1 MVPEV
6 ATAPQGGAEPVA
18 ASQPQPALSVVIK
31 ALDEAGKIEACLRS
45 VLAATD
51 PETTEI
57 IVADSLSED
66 QTVAVA
72 SRFPVKVVQLARIE
86 DRGCGSAAQL
96 GYQHARGRRLLLLD
110 GDMELDPGFLPAANA
125 TLDADPKLAG
135 VGGMVVDRVMTLEF
149 RRRQK
154 KLSGSDTPGLHDH
167 LNGGG
172 LFRMEAIRPFGYLT
186 DRNLHSCEELELG
199 IRLTAA
205 GWRLRRFDQPSVYH
219 YGHAT
224 AAFPLLLRRWRTRYL
239 HGHGEVLRAKWNTG
253 SRWRVV
259 RGARLYFAAVLWWGA
274 LLCLLAA
281 ALVSAAPALF
291 SALLAVTSG
300 GTGRRTML
308 SQAECGDGALFGGA
322 HQLPHRRHDRRMAP
336 TADRSPA
343 ADRQHHPPSGGW
355 STVTSGKAVFEP
367 DEQARLQEAGTSL
380 AGRIAIGAGT
390 AALFRRGVGRLWP
403 DVAEVTGFRLA
414 IDGYLV
420 HDGRFLLGGPD
431 EARAVA
437 AAFRTD
443 PANFMAGIDNG
454 CCNIVAHDQDRKI
467 TVIASDPSGCL
478 PLYIH
483 VGRDTISFANDFPGL
498 QVIAPPLVRDPL
510 GCAEL
515 YWFGYPIA
523 DRTIFRD
530 VFRTPP
536 GAILTIDW
544 RDGRIATET
553 WARPAERQPPGD
565 PSETGRDLIAAM
577 RTACRRL
584 QVPGHRYGIKLSGG
598 MDSRLIAGS
607 WQDPA
612 LRAFTFTAPGTIE
625 CGITRRLARALAI
638 PLAVTTLE
646 GDFFSS
652 LNAPI
657 FPKHAVMD
665 FFHHALLPEMQAAG
679 IDCAL
684 DGIAGDV
691 LFGGLALKRKG
702 GLRAA
707 LQNLLGAA
715 APSFGDLP
723 DEAAAADR
731 LRPDPRRRRSA
742 AGLARRSAAR
752 ARGPEA
758 RRPAR
763 HRPGVRRLAIPASRS
778 TAVISALPSATGCG
792 ATSRCRAPRAGRRS
806 RRSIPS
812 STATSRRW
820 RRGSAAHR
828 PRASGSIAG
837 SIASSC
843 RGSPAC
849 RWMIPCCRRACR
861 TARTSSAASCAM
873 GSSGRASAPRCCWG
887 EISASAA

>member
-1 MVPEV
+1 M
-6 ATAPQGGAEPVA
+6 
-18 ASQPQPALSVVIK
+18 
-31 ALDEAGKIEACLRS
+31 
-45 VLAATD
+45 
-51 PETTEI
+51 
-57 IVADSLSED
+57 
-66 QTVAVA
+66 
-72 SRFPVKVVQLARIE
+72 
-86 DRGCGSAAQL
+86 
-96 GYQHARGRRLLLLD
+96 
-110 GDMELDPGFLPAANA
+110 
-125 TLDADPKLAG
+125 
-135 VGGMVVDRVMTLEF
+135 
-149 RRRQK
+149 
-154 KLSGSDTPGLHDH
+154 
-167 LNGGG
+167 
-172 LFRMEAIRPFGYLT
+172 
-186 DRNLHSCEELELG
+186 
-199 IRLTAA
+199 
-205 GWRLRRFDQPSVYH
+205 
-219 YGHAT
+219 
-224 AAFPLLLRRWRTRYL
+224 
-239 HGHGEVLRAKWNTG
+239 
-253 SRWRVV
+253 
-259 RGARLYFAAVLWWGA
+259 
-274 LLCLLAA
+274 
-281 ALVSAAPALF
+281 
-291 SALLAVTSG
+291 
-300 GTGRRTML
+300 
-308 SQAECGDGALFGGA
+308 
-322 HQLPHRRHDRRMAP
+322 
-336 TADRSPA
+336 
-343 ADRQHHPPSGGW
+343 
-355 STVTSGKAVFEP
+355 TSGKAVFEP

-565 PSETGRDLIAAM
+565 PIETGRDLIAAM

-657 FPKHAVMD
+657 FPKHGVMD

-723 DEAAAADR
+723 DEAAAAIVFDQIR
-731 LRPDPRRRRSA
+731 VADGALPALRD
-742 AGLARRSAAR
+742 
-752 ARGPEA
+752 EA
-758 RRPAR
+758 RRALEALKPDVLHDIAR
-763 HRPGVRRLAIPASRS
+763 EFATCDPGQPFDRRYIRFAIRNRMRRDIALQGAACRPEVETLYPFLDRDVQAVAARISSAQAAGKRFYRRLYREQ
-778 TAVISALPSATGCG
+778 LP
-792 ATSRCRAPRAGRRS
+792 R
-806 RRSIPS
+806 
-812 STATSRRW
+812 
-820 RRGSAAHR
+820 
-828 PRASGSIAG
+828 IAG
-837 SIASSC
+837 VPLDDSLLPPGLPNGAHVLGRILRYGIERSSFRAALLLGRNLRIGRVNAVQWPRWLAFNPDFIAGI
-843 RGSPAC
+843 RGFMQGSPAFDAAGFDQA
-849 RWMIPCCRRACR
+849 IAAARRGAPLSGTR
-861 TARTSSAASCAM
+861 LMLTAGFLGLDKIAGKSTA
-873 GSSGRASAPRCCWG
+873 
-887 EISASAA
+887 